1 MGRKSYNKGRWQV
14 ERERFRIENH
24 RPSEG
29 IADPLRIS
37 DAMAGVMK
45 KLGLEDTHWLTV
57 LEDEWRKIAGEAVA
71 KHTRPG
77 RMEKKRLTVFVDS
90 SVWLNELLRYG
101 RRQMLLNLQNRF
113 GKGKI
118 TSVSLVLDP
127 DDRSEGK

>member
-24 RPSEG
+24 RPPEG

-57 LEDEWRKIAGEAVA
+57 LEDEWQKIAGEAVA

-127 DDRSEGK
+127 DDRSERK